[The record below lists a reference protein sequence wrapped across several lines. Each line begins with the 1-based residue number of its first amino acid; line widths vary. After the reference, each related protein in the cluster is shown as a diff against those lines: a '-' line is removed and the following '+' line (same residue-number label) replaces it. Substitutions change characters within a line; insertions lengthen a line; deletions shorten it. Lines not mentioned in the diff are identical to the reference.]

1 MPAPPLT
8 HHDVLAL
15 VEPFA
20 RCRRHVDLAASNR
33 LERRLV
39 FKPLDHAGA
48 APDAPSLRET
58 LQLEVFATGTC
69 QLTRT
74 LALGPSARATLQAT
88 GPDAGALL
96 AAIDAVP
103 PIHHFRTGAGFVLAR
118 SYVLQPAGASAQDD
132 GAHALPVLSR
142 AVLQLDALTLTLNV
156 PAVRGVSGDI
166 TIVAMPGEP
175 LELPEDLLAVLG
187 WDWARLVRDR
197 SGWNTRLRLR
207 GSPARRTR
215 KAEAALEEVAA
226 HLARTLAEPPAAFHD
241 RLAAARWGV
250 AFRRA
255 IPVLTVV
262 ALLIA
267 VATLPRF
274 AVDRN
279 PALLMLLFHVPTAFI
294 VFSLCM
300 QELARFEIPPVPRR
314 SRAVAWRQ
322 PPAGDARTESGVSL
336 DGTEVRSSP

>member
-20 RCRRHVDLAASNR
+20 RRGRHVDLAASNR

-39 FKPLDHAGA
+39 FKPVDHAGGG
-48 APDAPSLRET
+48 PDAPALRET

-74 LALGPSARATLQAT
+74 LVRGTNARATLQAT

-103 PIHHFRTGAGFVLAR
+103 PLHHFRIGAGFVLAR
-118 SYVLQPAGASAQDD
+118 SYVLQPGATAEQDG
-132 GAHALPVLSR
+132 GAKALPVLAR
-142 AVLQLDALTLTLNV
+142 AVLLLDALTLTLNV

-166 TIVAMPGEP
+166 TLVAMPGEP

-207 GSPARRTR
+207 GSPARRTL
-215 KAEAALEEVAA
+215 KAEAALDAVAA
-226 HLARTLAEPPAAFHD
+226 HLARTLSEPPALFHD
-241 RLAAARWGV
+241 RLVAARWGV
-250 AFRRA
+250 TFRRA
-255 IPVLTVV
+255 IPVLTIV
-262 ALLIA
+262 ALLVA

-274 AVDRN
+274 AVDQN

-314 SRAVAWRQ
+314 SLAVAWRQ
-322 PPAGDARTESGVSL
+322 PSAGHARSETGVPPEC
-336 DGTEVRSSP
+336 TEVRSSL

>member
-8 HHDVLAL
+8 HHAVLAL
-15 VEPFA
+15 VGPFA
-20 RCRRHVDLAASNR
+20 RQGRHVDLAGSNR

-39 FKPLDHAGA
+39 FKPVEHRGA
-48 APDAPSLRET
+48 APGAPALRET
-58 LQLEVFATGTC
+58 LQLEVFGTGTC

-74 LALGPSARATLQAT
+74 LTRGASVRATLQVT

-103 PIHHFRTGAGFVLAR
+103 PLHHFSSGEGFVIAR
-118 SYVLQPAGASAQDD
+118 SYVLPPRAESAQRG
-132 GAHALPVLSR
+132 GATAPPVLAR
-142 AVLQLDALTLTLNV
+142 AVLHLDALTLTLNV

-166 TIVAMPGEP
+166 TLVAMPGEP

-207 GSPARRTR
+207 GSAARRTR
-215 KAEAALEEVAA
+215 KAEAALDAVAG
-226 HLARTLAEPPAAFHD
+226 HLARTLSEPPAQFHE
-241 RLAAARWGV
+241 RLAGARWGV

-255 IPVLTVV
+255 IPVLTIV

-267 VATLPRF
+267 VAALPRF

-300 QELARFEIPPVPRR
+300 QELARFEIPPLPRR

-322 PPAGDARTESGVSL
+322 PPVGDARSETGVPREC
-336 DGTEVRSSP
+336 TEVRSRA

>member
-1 MPAPPLT
+1 MAAPPLT

-20 RCRRHVDLAASNR
+20 RRGRHVDLAASNR

-39 FKPLDHAGA
+39 FKSVDHPGA
-48 APDAPSLRET
+48 APDAPGLRET
-58 LQLEVFATGTC
+58 LQLEVYATGTC

-74 LALGPSARATLQAT
+74 LARGANGRATLQVT
-88 GPDAGALL
+88 GPDVGALL

-103 PIHHFRTGAGFVLAR
+103 PLHHFRTGAGFVLAR
-118 SYVLQPAGASAQDD
+118 SYVLQPGAATTQD
-132 GAHALPVLSR
+132 GGSQALPVLAR

-156 PAVRGVSGDI
+156 PAVRGVSGDL
-166 TIVAMPGEP
+166 TLVAMPGEP

-187 WDWARLVRDR
+187 WDWARLIRDR

-215 KAEAALEEVAA
+215 KAEAALDEVAA
-226 HLARTLAEPPAAFHD
+226 HLARTLSEPPAMFHD
-241 RLAAARWGV
+241 RLAGARWGV
-250 AFRRA
+250 TFRRG
-255 IPVLTVV
+255 IPVLTIV

-274 AVDRN
+274 AVDGN

-300 QELARFEIPPVPRR
+300 QELARFEIPPWPRR

-322 PPAGDARTESGVSL
+322 ALADRSNCETAVPLER
-336 DGTEVRSSP
+336 TEVRSSP